1 MSNLGHA
8 WFEKNSNSTI
18 VEKDFIPLKT
28 ICSIEEKNRVQEIV
42 KLEVP
47 LFDEVI
53 EVCDEFGINPENMYV
68 CKNIAE
74 PFWYWDGIVFVSVVQ
89 ISEQA
94 FIMMDMEKRVKA
106 KENLVKEAYKTKD
119 FYKVFSF
126 TEDFL
131 KPYILNKIY
140 REIPC
145 EERYKLFREIYTY
158 INYSHKV
165 IKKEVIDE
173 AISCQTEEF
182 KKELMLKLNSLSNND
197 FVVVY
202 RGEGTFSVSHETA
215 MSWTTNIQVAR
226 KFAVKGSVYK
236 GEVLKENVIDYIEDR
251 NESEILVYPSNVMN
265 ITEITKKKEL
275 DVMKELNLLQDEG
288 YVDEFATYRDTFILD
303 EYYHNP
309 TSVHGPLHVKRVLL
323 LVLSLS
329 RTLKLS
335 SVERAILANVAIFH
349 DIGREHDGYCTKH
362 GEWSIEKH
370 EELVAIPF
378 VGVNYVTPRTKGR
391 FDYDLEFL
399 TDENIEIIK
408 FIIEYHCKDD
418 ESAKKHLEKSKAI
431 SKGTKEMTWNL
442 YECFKDCD
450 ALDRVRLGD
459 LDVSYLRK
467 EESKER
473 VALAHQLLTGIS

>member
-18 VEKDFIPLKT
+18 VEKDFIALKT
-28 ICSIEEKNRVQEIV
+28 IHSIEEKNRVQEIV

-47 LFDEVI
+47 LFDEVV

-68 CKNIAE
+68 CNNITN
-74 PFWYWDGIVFVSVVQ
+74 PFWYWDGIVFVSIVQ
-89 ISEQA
+89 ISKQA
-94 FIMMDMEKRVKA
+94 FQMMDMDKRVKA

-119 FYKVFSF
+119 FYPVFSF

-131 KPYILNKIY
+131 KPYILNEIY
-140 REIPC
+140 REIGC
-145 EERYKLFREIYTY
+145 EERYKMFREIYTY

-173 AISCQTEEF
+173 AVSCQTEEF
-182 KKELMLKLNSLSNND
+182 KKDLMLKLNSLSNND

-202 RGEGTFSVSHETA
+202 RGEGTFSVSHESA
-215 MSWTTNIQVAR
+215 MSWTTDIHVAR
-226 KFAVKGSVYK
+226 RFSVKGSVYK

-251 NESEILVYPSNVMN
+251 NESEILVYPSDVMN
-265 ITEITKKKEL
+265 ITEVTKKKEL

-288 YVDEFATYRDTFILD
+288 YVDEFSTYRDTFVLD

-309 TSVHGPLHVKRVLL
+309 SSVHGPLHVKRVLL
-323 LVLSLS
+323 LTLSLS
-329 RTLKLS
+329 RALKLT
-335 SVERAILANVAIFH
+335 SVERAILANVAVFH
-349 DIGREHDGYCTKH
+349 DMGRTHDDHCTKH
-362 GEWSIEKH
+362 GEWSLLKH
-370 EELVAIPF
+370 EELVTLPF

-399 TDENIEIIK
+399 TDEDIEIIK
-408 FIIEYHCKDD
+408 FIIAYHCKDD
-418 ESAKKHLEKSKAI
+418 ALAKKHLKKSESI
-431 SKGTKEMTWNL
+431 LEENKEMAWNL

-473 VALAHQLLTGIS
+473 VALAHQLLTGIH